1 MGESAADLVAKMGH
15 QRGPSPGFGANGRR
29 HWVAL
34 VEDTPCLWVTWVTD
48 AAKRQGRPVP
58 AALSV
63 NGKVIALEAVRL
75 TFGDR
80 YYFRCPSCGRRV
92 ETVFFAL
99 GRPGCRRCLR
109 LGYRS
114 QSLRVTSVYRTL
126 DRLFA
131 RDLFH
136 GRWYAGEG
144 DPIAF
149 LVEDLRQGLQ
159 ARIDALF
166 DRVALKLE

>member
-1 MGESAADLVAKMGH
+1 
-15 QRGPSPGFGANGRR
+15 
-29 HWVAL
+29 
-34 VEDTPCLWVTWVTD
+34 
-48 AAKRQGRPVP
+48 
-58 AALSV
+58 
-63 NGKVIALEAVRL
+63 
-75 TFGDR
+75 
-80 YYFRCPSCGRRV
+80 
-92 ETVFFAL
+92 
-99 GRPGCRRCLR
+99 
-109 LGYRS
+109 
-114 QSLRVTSVYRTL
+114 VTSVYRTL